1 MSEANV
7 LYQFGM
13 NKKNIDIQSLY
24 NNDLIF
30 YWDIQK
36 SNAGNNELQRKIS
49 CDHVYQTIIM
59 YYIIKCIQ

>member
-7 LYQFGM
+7 FYQFGM

-24 NNDLIF
+24 NNDLLF
-30 YWDIQK
+30 YWNIQK

-49 CDHVYQTIIM
+49 CDHTRQ
-59 YYIIKCIQ
+59 